1 MNESKGQGEKKKRG
15 GRPKNAF
22 GDGGR
27 MVSNEVYKWAKKVST
42 SSYTVNNNEYKGGR
56 P

>member
-1 MNESKGQGEKKKRG
+1 MNESKGQEPKKKRG
-15 GRPKNAF
+15 GRPRNAF

-27 MVSNEVYKWAKKVST
+27 MVSNTVYNWAKQVST
-42 SSYTVNNNEYKGGR
+42 SDYKVNNNEYKGGR